1 MEGIV
6 MKKIYLTL
14 AVVFALSLNM
24 FAQSDGFFKN
34 YDSDYY
40 NRMDN
45 PNDIGIIMPSSNL
58 GSTQN
63 DPAVPLGNGLLILT
77 AVGLGYAIKKRK
89 E

>member
-1 MEGIV
+1 

-14 AVVFALSLNM
+14 ALVFALSLNM
-24 FAQSDGFFKN
+24 LAQSDGFFKSFDN
-34 YDSDYY
+34 DYY

-45 PNDIGIIMPSSNL
+45 PNNIGIVMPSSNL

-77 AVGLGYAIKKRK
+77 VLGAGYIIRKRNK
-89 E
+89 